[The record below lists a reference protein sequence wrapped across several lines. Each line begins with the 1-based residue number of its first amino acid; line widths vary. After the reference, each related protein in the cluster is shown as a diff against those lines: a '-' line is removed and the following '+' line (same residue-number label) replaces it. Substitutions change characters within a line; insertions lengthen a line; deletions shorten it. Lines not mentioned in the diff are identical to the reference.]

1 MINKRFL
8 TSLNM
13 FRCFLGVFEDF
24 NILNMYKIIKKSFF
38 QIYIV
43 KMFYFKD
50 IFTIEPVKKLEI

>member
-1 MINKRFL
+1 
-8 TSLNM
+8 M